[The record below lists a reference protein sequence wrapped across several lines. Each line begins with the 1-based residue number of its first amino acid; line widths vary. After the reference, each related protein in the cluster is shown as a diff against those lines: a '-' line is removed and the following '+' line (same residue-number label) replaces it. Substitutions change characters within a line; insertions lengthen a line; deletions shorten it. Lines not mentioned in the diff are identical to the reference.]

1 MGRYL
6 GIDVGSKVVS
16 AVVLETGYRKLALT
30 GMREVPVDSAPS
42 LEDAVRACAGPL
54 LEQIDAMA
62 AAVDGDVS
70 FAHRITLPATAIK
83 QIDEVLQFEL
93 EAAVPVDLED
103 LVWGHRLLPR
113 SGPKAPLTVLVGA
126 ARVEHVRQ
134 RIDVVRSA
142 LGREPDRIGHGALT
156 LANLAVIA
164 PDLRG
169 PGPFALVDLGGRR
182 TEVTIIAGGEPVFA
196 RTLSR
201 GVGTLPEGAP
211 ALAAEIR
218 QTLVAYNALDG
229 DDIQAAFLLG
239 GGAAAEGAEAYFAYE
254 LGVPLRS
261 FPALA
266 LTATGPE
273 PPNVPRFAKAI
284 ALAVG
289 AAGRGHDIDL
299 RRGPLAFQRGFGVVK
314 EKAPLLVGLGGAVLV
329 SFLFAV
335 WAELRALGKELD
347 VAAADL
353 TRATTEAFGEGTS
366 DPAQAAELLTAAK
379 NQAENDPMPRM
390 DAFDVMVE
398 ISKAI
403 PASVTHDIEEL
414 DMQRGHVRIQGVV
427 SSTAD
432 ATLVKDKISEHR
444 CTNDAK
450 IGKITQVVNSTRQ
463 KYVLEFDVKCPE
475 DAGAKKKTAA
485 NQPEGTAPAGKK
497 SVAEEGPLQ

>member
-1 MGRYL
+1 M
-6 GIDVGSKVVS
+6 
-16 AVVLETGYRKLALT
+16 
-30 GMREVPVDSAPS
+30 
-42 LEDAVRACAGPL
+42 
-54 LEQIDAMA
+54 EQIDATA

-70 FAHRITLPATAIK
+70 FTHRLTLPATAAK

-103 LVWGHRLLPR
+103 LAWGYRLLPR
-113 SGPKAPLTVLVGA
+113 TGPKAPLSLLVGA
-126 ARVEHVRQ
+126 ARIEHVRQ
-134 RIDVVRSA
+134 RIDIVKSA
-142 LGREPDRIGHGALT
+142 VGREPDRVGHGPLA

-169 PGPFALVDLGGRR
+169 PGPFALIDLGGRR
-182 TEVTIIAGGEPVFA
+182 TEVTIIVGGEPVFA

-218 QTLVAYNALDG
+218 QTLAAYNALEG

-239 GGAAAEGAEAYFAYE
+239 GGAAADGAEAYFAYE
-254 LGVPLRS
+254 VGVPVRV

-266 LTATGPE
+266 STTTGTE

-299 RRGPLAFQRGFGVVK
+299 RRGQLAFQRGFGVVK

-353 TRATTEAFGEGTS
+353 ARTTTEAFGEGTT
-366 DPAQAAELLTAAK
+366 DPIAAQELLTAAK

-403 PASVTHDIEEL
+403 PATVTHDIEEF
-414 DMQRGHVRIQGVV
+414 DMQRGHVRIQGIV

-432 ATLVKDKISEHR
+432 ASLVKDKISEHR

-450 IGKITQVVNSTRQ
+450 IGKITQMVNSTRQ

-485 NQPEGTAPAGKK
+485 NQETGAAPAGKK
-497 SVAEEGPLQ
+497 SDAEEGPLQ

>member
-1 MGRYL
+1 L
-6 GIDVGSKVVS
+6 I
-16 AVVLETGYRKLALT
+16 
-30 GMREVPVDSAPS
+30 
-42 LEDAVRACAGPL
+42 
-54 LEQIDAMA
+54 
-62 AAVDGDVS
+62 
-70 FAHRITLPATAIK
+70 
-83 QIDEVLQFEL
+83 
-93 EAAVPVDLED
+93 
-103 LVWGHRLLPR
+103 
-113 SGPKAPLTVLVGA
+113 
-126 ARVEHVRQ
+126 
-134 RIDVVRSA
+134 
-142 LGREPDRIGHGALT
+142 
-156 LANLAVIA
+156 
-164 PDLRG
+164 
-169 PGPFALVDLGGRR
+169 DLGGRR
-182 TEVTIIAGGEPVFA
+182 TEVTILVGGEPMFA

-239 GGAAAEGAEAYFAYE
+239 GGAAAEGAAAYFAYE
-254 LGVPLRS
+254 LGVPLHA
-261 FPALA
+261 FPALTV
-266 LTATGPE
+266 TATGPE

-299 RRGPLAFQRGFGVVK
+299 RRGQLAFQRGFGVVK

-335 WAELRALGKELD
+335 WAELRALGKEL
-347 VAAADL
+347 
-353 TRATTEAFGEGTS
+353 GEGTS
-366 DPAQAAELLTAAK
+366 DPAAAQELLTQAK

-403 PASVTHDIEEL
+403 PATVTHDIEEL

-432 ATLVKDKISEHR
+432 ASLVKDKISEHR

-463 KYVLEFDVKCPE
+463 KYVLEFDEKCPE

-485 NQPEGTAPAGKK
+485 NQPEGAATTGKN
-497 SVAEEGPLQ
+497 SDAEEGAPP